1 MPKLIKKKHIFIIN
15 SLIGKAVYLGMET
28 PIYFL
33 VVLLSG
39 LLTYIIQKVFIHY
52 KKFDDFNHRSSHKTL
67 ATRTGG
73 IGIFVTLLIISS
85 YFYFNKIE
93 LFDYSL
99 FIPLG
104 IMFIVGAYDDLYH
117 ADFKLK
123 FLLQIIVAKIIIDQG
138 YVISNY
144 HGLFGLYEVPWFL
157 AQLSTVFVFLVI
169 INAINFIDGIDGLAI
184 TEVIKTII
192 LIEFFS
198 GIQTPLTPFFI
209 LLVLSIL
216 PLYYFNFKKKK
227 KVFLGDG
234 GSLLLGTMVSIYIFY
249 VLGNEYE
256 FKIGFQ
262 LNKVLFAVLIIL
274 YPLIDLLRVFILRLK
289 EGKSPFKADQNHI
302 HHFLLKKKLSHF
314 SINVSILFIELFTL
328 TTILFLLKHF

>member
-1 MPKLIKKKHIFIIN
+1 MNYP
-15 SLIGKAVYLGMET
+15 V
-28 PIYFL
+28 YFL
-33 VVLLSG
+33 VFILSG
-39 LLTYIIQKVFIHY
+39 ILIYFIQKIFIHY
-52 KKFDDFNHRSSHKTL
+52 KRFDDINHRSSHKTL

-73 IGIFVTLLIISS
+73 IGVFATLLIVSS
-85 YFYFNKIE
+85 YYYFNKIE

-104 IMFIVGAYDDLYH
+104 IMFIVGVYDDFYN

-144 HGLFGLYEVPWFL
+144 HGLFGLYEVPWIL

-184 TEVIKTII
+184 TEVIKTIL

-198 GIQTPLTPFFI
+198 AGETALSPLAL
-209 LLVLSIL
+209 LLVVSIL
-216 PLYYFNFKKKK
+216 PLYYFNFKKEH

-234 GSLLLGTMVSIYIFY
+234 GSLLLGTIVSIYVFY
-249 VLGNEYE
+249 TLGSDYS
-256 FKIGFQ
+256 FKDRIQ
-262 LNKVLFAVLIIL
+262 
-274 YPLIDLLRVFILRLK
+274 
-289 EGKSPFKADQNHI
+289 S
-302 HHFLLKKKLSHF
+302 
-314 SINVSILFIELFTL
+314 
-328 TTILFLLKHF
+328 

>member
-1 MPKLIKKKHIFIIN
+1 
-15 SLIGKAVYLGMET
+15 MET

-39 LLTYIIQKVFIHY
+39 LLTYFTQKMFVYY
-52 KKFDDFNHRSSHKTL
+52 KRFDGFNHRSSHNTL

-73 IGIFVTLLIISS
+73 ISIFACLLSVS
-85 YFYFNKIE
+85 LYFYFNKIE

-104 IMFIVGAYDDLYH
+104 IMFIVGVYDDFYN

-138 YVISNY
+138 YVITNY
-144 HGLFGLYEVPWFL
+144 HGLFGLYEIPWIL
-157 AQLSTVFVFLVI
+157 AQLSTLFVFLVI

-184 TEVIKTII
+184 SEVIKTIL

-198 GIQTPLTPFFI
+198 ASETALSTLSLLLTI
-209 LLVLSIL
+209 SLL
-216 PLYYFNFKKKK
+216 PLYYFNFKKKG

-234 GSLLLGTMVSIYIFY
+234 GSLLLGTIISIYVFY
-249 VLGNEYE
+249 VLGSNFE
-256 FKIGFQ
+256 FKAGLAI
-262 LNKVLFAVLIIL
+262 NKTLFSVLILL
-274 YPLIDLLRVFILRLK
+274 YPLVDLLRVFIIRIK
-289 EGKSPFKADQNHI
+289 NGNSPFEPDQNHI
-302 HHFLLKKKLSHF
+302 HHFL
-314 SINVSILFIELFTL
+314 INREYSQFKSLLIIEIISTIIPL
-328 TTILFLLKHF
+328 TIIYCLT

>member
-1 MPKLIKKKHIFIIN
+1 MNF
-15 SLIGKAVYLGMET
+15 

-33 VVLLSG
+33 VFTLSG
-39 LLTYIIQKVFIHY
+39 ILTYWIQKIFIRY
-52 KKFDDFNHRSSHKTL
+52 KKFDDINHRSSHKTL

-73 IGIFVTLLIISS
+73 IGVFSTLLFVST
-85 YFYFNKIE
+85 YYYFNKVE

-104 IMFIVGAYDDLYH
+104 IMFIVGVYDDFYR

-144 HGLFGLYEVPWFL
+144 HGLFGLYEIPWIL
-157 AQLSTVFVFLVI
+157 AQLSTVFIFLVI

-184 TEVIKTII
+184 TEVIKTIL

-198 GIQTPLTPFFI
+198 ASETALNPLA
-209 LLVLSIL
+209 LLLITSLL
-216 PLYYFNFKKKK
+216 PLYYFNFKKKG

-234 GSLLLGTMVSIYIFY
+234 GSLLLGTIVSIYIFY
-249 VLGNEYE
+249 VLGEQYI
-256 FKIGFQ
+256 FKTDFQ
-262 LNKVLFAVLIIL
+262 INKTLFAILIVL
-274 YPLIDLLRVFILRLK
+274 YPLLDLFRVFVLRIK
-289 EGKSPFKADQNHI
+289 DGKSPFEADNKHI
-302 HHFLLKKKLSHF
+302 HHFLNNKFGSHF
-314 SINVSILFIELFTL
+314 KVILIILILEILITAFCVFIY
-328 TTILFLLKHF
+328 